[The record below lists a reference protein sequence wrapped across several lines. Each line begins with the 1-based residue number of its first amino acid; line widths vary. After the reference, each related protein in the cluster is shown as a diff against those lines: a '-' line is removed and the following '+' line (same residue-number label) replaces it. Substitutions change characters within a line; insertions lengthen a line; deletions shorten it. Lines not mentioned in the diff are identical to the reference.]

1 LLWCSHRL
9 LLRHSLLPTII
20 AVTTFTIIIM
30 LTARHKFRRA

>member
-20 AVTTFTIIIM
+20 AVTTCTIVIT
-30 LTARHKFRRA
+30 LTARHKFQRA